1 MISILFRHMGIRK
14 RLLVLVALCLLT
26 IANRAEA
33 SKEPVRVG
41 IYDMEPLC
49 ETGVEKESSGLFV
62 ELLKHIAL
70 QEQWDLQFVVGT
82 LDNCLEKLVQGK
94 IDLLMAADYSKANE
108 QVSDFTR
115 ETVISTWGRVYGPRN
130 TGIGSLLDLSGST
143 VGVVRD
149 DPYNQ
154 GLRELLKRFNITCT
168 YVEFNH
174 SKGVFE
180 AIEKG
185 YVDAGVVDRL
195 FGALHQGE
203 YGVGK
208 TPIVLTPVELRF
220 AVPKGKN
227 RNLIEAL
234 DYHVKKMKED
244 PNSVYYTLVNGI
256 LGQSGNSGISGWLI
270 WGTGIAA
277 LIALFAGGISL
288 FLKQQVRAKTALLIR
303 KNEAL
308 DAEVQM
314 RKETRKA
321 LLQSEMRYRS
331 LVENTLDG
339 YFVFEYPSGEI
350 LFLNGRI
357 CELLG
362 YLPGEAYQKTV
373 WDFLVPEDR
382 EALERNFE
390 REFGEKYF
398 DRVPY
403 NCTAVRKDRSTFRA
417 ETSISIVLEQGKT
430 VVQGTLRDT
439 TEQERL
445 KQHLQHAEKMEA
457 LGTLAGGIAHDFNN
471 LLMGILG
478 NASLM
483 RMDLDARDPHDE
495 RLKHIEEYV
504 QSGSEL
510 TRQLLGVARGGKY
523 EVRELDLNEVLEKTG
538 RMFGRTRKEIE
549 IHTSWKPNLGTVA
562 ADRGQI
568 EQVLLNMYVNAWHA
582 MPHGGDLFLQ
592 TEKVTV
598 DEGHVRAKQGRQGD
612 YIRIS
617 ITDTGIGMD
626 KETQKRIFEPF
637 FTTKE
642 IERGTGLGLASAY
655 GIIKNHGGFIDV
667 YSEKGKGTTFNI
679 HLPVSQPGEH
689 IHEASEIP
697 EKAIQKGEGT
707 VLVVDDEEMVAEVG
721 ALYLKKIGYDV
732 LVARSGEEAL
742 RIYQEREGWIDM
754 VILDMIMPGMGG
766 GETFEGLKR
775 IDQTVKVILS
785 SGYSINSQAT
795 EILNRGCLGFIQ
807 KPFTMAELSSKL
819 REVASAN

>member
-1 MISILFRHMGIRK
+1 MILNFFRCLGIHGRLPIFVLF
-14 RLLVLVALCLLT
+14 CFLT
-26 IANRAEA
+26 VPNGAEA
-33 SKEPVRVG
+33 SKQAVRVG
-41 IYDMEPLC
+41 IYDIEPLC
-49 ETGVEKESSGLFV
+49 ETGGANEGSGLFV
-62 ELLKHIAL
+62 EILNHVAF
-70 QEQWDLQFVVGT
+70 QEQWDLQFIGGT
-82 LDNCLEKLVQGK
+82 LENGLENLVQGR
-94 IDLLMAADYSKANE
+94 IDLLAAADYSKNNE
-108 QVSDFTR
+108 QGVDFTR
-115 ETVISTWGRVYGPRN
+115 ETVISTWGQIYGPGN
-130 TGIGSLLDLSGST
+130 TGIGSLLDLSGTT

-174 SKGVFE
+174 SRGVFE

-185 YVDAGVVDRL
+185 HVDMGVVDRL

-203 YGVGK
+203 YSVRK

-220 AVPKGKN
+220 AVSKGKN
-227 RNLIEAL
+227 QNLTEAL
-234 DYHVKKMKED
+234 DYHLKKLKDD
-244 PNSVYYTLVNGI
+244 PNSVYYHLVNQI
-256 LGQSGNSGISGWLI
+256 LGLSGNSGASRWLM
-270 WGTGIAA
+270 WGIGIAL
-277 LIALFAGGISL
+277 LISLLAGGISL
-288 FLKQQVRAKTALLIR
+288 FLKQQVKTKTALLIR

-308 DAEVQM
+308 DTEVRM
-314 RKETRKA
+314 RNEARKA
-321 LLQSEMRYRS
+321 LLQSETRYRS

-339 YFVFEYPSGEI
+339 YFVFEYPSGET

-362 YLPGEAYQKTV
+362 YLPDEAYQKSL
-373 WDFLVPEDR
+373 WDFMLPEDQ
-382 EALERNFE
+382 EILKRNFE
-390 REFGEKYF
+390 AQFRKKPF

-403 NCTAVRKDRSTFRA
+403 TCTAVRKDGSTFHA
-417 ETSISIVLEQGKT
+417 ETSTSVIKEQGKT
-430 VVQGTLRDT
+430 VIQGTLRDI
-439 TEQERL
+439 TEQDRI

-478 NASLM
+478 NASLI
-483 RMDLDARDPHDE
+483 RMDLDGTHPHDE

-504 QSGSEL
+504 QSGSDL

-523 EVRELDLNEVLEKTG
+523 EVRELNLNEVLEKTS

-549 IHTSWKPNLGTVA
+549 IHTSYKPDLGSVA

-568 EQVLLNMYVNAWHA
+568 EQVLLNMYVNAWQA
-582 MPHGGDLFLQ
+582 MPQGGELYLH

-598 DEGHVRAKQGRQGD
+598 DEGHVRAKQGQEGD
-612 YIRIS
+612 YVRIS
-617 ITDTGIGMD
+617 VTDTGIGMD

-679 HLPVSQPGEH
+679 HLPVSKSEK
-689 IHEASEIP
+689 SLSDRNEIP
-697 EKAIQKGEGT
+697 EQAVQKGEGT
-707 VLVVDDEEMVAEVG
+707 VLVVDDEEMIVEVG
-721 ALYLKKIGYDV
+721 SLILKRIGYDV

-742 RIYQEREGWIDM
+742 KIYREREGWIDM

-775 IDQTVKVILS
+775 IDQSVKVILS

-795 EILNRGCLGFIQ
+795 EILNRGCHGFIQ